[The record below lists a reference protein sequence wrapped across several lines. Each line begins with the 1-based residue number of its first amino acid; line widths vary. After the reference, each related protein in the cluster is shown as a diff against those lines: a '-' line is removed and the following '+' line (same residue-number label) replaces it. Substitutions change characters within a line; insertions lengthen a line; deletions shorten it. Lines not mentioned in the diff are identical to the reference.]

1 MTTTPMIENDDCP
14 ICHDDIN
21 LPYKLECNHRFCYLC
36 IKRAYESQRSCP
48 YCRRPITQRIYDAAK
63 LQEET
68 LNTIT
73 TDIQWLYS
81 GKNFG
86 WWKFDPRT
94 NQHLENIYQS
104 GETNCT
110 IHIMARPYTI
120 DFQAMEQQSA
130 DGYSRRKIKRNAD
143 TADDTVNNVNT
154 LVKGIA
160 GLRFD
165 DPVIQPVTQSVIQ
178 PAAVVNDEETTE
190 DADDEDAAN
199 DAAANDAAAD
209 DAATDNE
216 DPDNINTPEPK

>member
-1 MTTTPMIENDDCP
+1 MSTDQTTETEECP

-48 YCRRPITQRIYDAAK
+48 YCRRLITQRLYDAAK

-68 LNTIT
+68 LNTIK

-143 TADDTVNNVNT
+143 TADDTVDNVNT

-165 DPVIQPVTQSVIQ
+165 EPAIQPVILPVIQ
-178 PAAVVNDEETTE
+178 PAAVVDGEETTDEETTDGE
-190 DADDEDAAN
+190 TTDD
-199 DAAANDAAAD
+199 
-209 DAATDNE
+209 T
-216 DPDNINTPEPK
+216 INKIDT